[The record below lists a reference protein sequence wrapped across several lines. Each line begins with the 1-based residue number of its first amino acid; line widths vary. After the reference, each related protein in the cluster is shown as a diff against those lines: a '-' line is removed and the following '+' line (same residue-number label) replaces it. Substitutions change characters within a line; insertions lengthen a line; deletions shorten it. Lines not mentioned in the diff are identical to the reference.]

1 MAVDKIKARNLQA
14 VTVAALIILL
24 AVAALIIGLTDET
37 WYTALYVVL
46 LGFGLILVLRSAAM
60 PSARDYAGPSA
71 QDMSLVAGMLVAA
84 IGAIGLV
91 SVFTDVGIWVLVA
104 IFLIVVALIIM
115 IQVLRSRR

>member
-14 VTVAALIILL
+14 VTVAGLIILL

-46 LGFGLILVLRSAAM
+46 LGFGLILVVRAAAL
-60 PSARDYAGPSA
+60 PSERDYAGPSV
-71 QDMSLVAGMLVAA
+71 QDMSLVGGILIAV
-84 IGAIGLV
+84 IGVLGLV
-91 SVFTDVGIWVLVA
+91 SVYTDAGIWVLAA
-104 IFLIVVALIIM
+104 IFLIALALVIL